1 MLYSYIV
8 KQKIKQTFDHVNNHN
23 WDEAVAAVSPHV
35 YHRVSGDHALG
46 GERHS
51 KEALRSWFERLG
63 RVLPTLHITVNNIW
77 VNGWPWNTT
86 VFVEWDSS
94 ATSLKSNTPYVNR
107 GLHVFTL
114 RWGKVY
120 ALEEFQDS
128 QAAAGILAA
137 QAESGLEEAAAKK
150 IIS

>member
-8 KQKIKQTFDHVNNHN
+8 KKKIKQTFDHVNNHN
-23 WDEAVAAVSPHV
+23 WDEAVKAVSPHV
-35 YHRVSGDHALG
+35 YHRVSGVHALG

-63 RVLPTLHITVNNIW
+63 RVLPTLQIRVNKIW

-86 VFVEWDSS
+86 VFAQWDG
-94 ATSLKSNTPYVNR
+94 TGTLLNGEKYINR

-120 ALEEFQDS
+120 VLEEFQDS
-128 QAAAGILAA
+128 QAAATGLTIQMAA
-137 QAESGLEEAAAKK
+137 GLEEAGAGR
-150 IIS
+150 IVN